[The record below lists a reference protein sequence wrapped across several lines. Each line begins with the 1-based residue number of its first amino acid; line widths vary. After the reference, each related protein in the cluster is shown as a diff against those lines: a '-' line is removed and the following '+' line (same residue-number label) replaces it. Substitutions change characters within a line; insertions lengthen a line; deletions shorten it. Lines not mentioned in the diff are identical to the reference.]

1 MHGKFLKY
9 GSGSACRANE
19 YVLGNIDNKGDQ
31 RHQVLLIQGNPEI
44 FAAVAD
50 SLDFK
55 SRYKSYVAGFAKKM
69 IQQLK
74 KLTSLLMNSK
84 TAFAGLEPD
93 EYVFYAALHVD
104 EDGKRIFTY

>member
-9 GSGSACRANE
+9 GSGSARRANE

-55 SRYKSYVAGFAKKM
+55 SRYKSYVAGFASIRQTK
-69 IQQLK
+69 
-74 KLTSLLMNSK
+74 
-84 TAFAGLEPD
+84 
-93 EYVFYAALHVD
+93 
-104 EDGKRIFTY
+104 